1 MSISELPL
9 KPTRH
14 YLHGDQ
20 KEEDKT
26 LYYCERCD
34 LSFPESHFFSNTHV
48 EPDNIIEHLYRYK
61 FRKSLW
67 ETKLRW
73 THLHYRIRPD
83 NPPNLFADEIKIIRR
98 KVR

>member
-1 MSISELPL
+1 MSISKSHLNPS
-9 KPTRH
+9 RH

-20 KEEDKT
+20 NEEDKT

-34 LSFPESHFFSNTHV
+34 LSFPESHFFSTTHV
-48 EPDNIIEHLYRYK
+48 EPDNIIEHLYRYQFSK
-61 FRKSLW
+61 FLW

-73 THLHYRIRPD
+73 TNRHYCIRPD
-83 NPPNLFADEIKIIRR
+83 YPPNLFADEIKIIRK